1 MKIAI
6 LAHSLHP
13 IKEPYAGGLEMI
25 THLLCRTLQEKGH
38 KVDLYAHPDSDPT
51 LSVKPIAAHT
61 NVNLKGVEKY
71 LEESCGIDA
80 HFINEYVAYT
90 QILNQIKQVGYD
102 IVHNHSLHYQP
113 IVLGNM
119 LGIPFITTLHTPA
132 FPLLQMG
139 SVAIHGC
146 DIQKFT
152 VVSEKLG
159 QIWSEFI
166 EDYEVIYNGID
177 VSRWKYSLFNS
188 DTYLFWYGRICEE
201 KGLHTAIEAAIQSQ
215 TKLVFA
221 GPISNQEYFDEY
233 VCPLMSS
240 EFVEYIGHQNQEEI
254 NHWLQNAKATLFTS
268 TWEEP
273 YGLVI
278 AESLAS
284 GTPVI
289 AHAIGAAPEILTSEC
304 GILVHE
310 HTAEAYVQAIHTVH
324 TINRTACRQRA
335 ENFCS
340 HKIMIDQYLDL
351 YTRMISST
359 NPLKRIAI

>member
-1 MKIAI
+1 MRIAI

-25 THLLCRTLQEKGH
+25 THLLCKTLQDKGH
-38 KVDLYAHPDSDPT
+38 TVHLYAHPDSDPT
-51 LSVKPIAAHT
+51 LTVKPIIART
-61 NVNLKGVEKY
+61 KINLNGVEKY
-71 LEESCGIDA
+71 LKESCGID
-80 HFINEYVAYT
+80 HRFINEYVAYT
-90 QILNQIKQVGYD
+90 QILNDIRKTGYD
-102 IVHNHSLHYQP
+102 IMHNHSLHYQP

-119 LGIPFITTLHTPA
+119 LGIPCVTTLHTPA

-139 SVAIHGC
+139 SVGIHGYSQ
-146 DIQKFT
+146 QKFT
-152 VVSEKLG
+152 VVSERLG

-177 VSRWKYSLFNS
+177 VSRWKYTLFNAG
-188 DTYLFWYGRICEE
+188 TYIFWYGRICEE
-201 KGLHTAIEAAIQSQ
+201 KGLHTAMEAAIQSR

-221 GPISNQEYFDEY
+221 GPISNQKYFDEY
-233 VCPLMSS
+233 VQPLMHNDY
-240 EFVEYIGHQNQEEI
+240 VEYIGHQNQQEI

-289 AHAIGAAPEILTSEC
+289 AHAIGASPEILTPDC
-304 GILVHE
+304 GILVRE
-310 HTAEAYVQAIHTVH
+310 HTADAYAQAIRSVH
-324 TINRTACRQRA
+324 TISRTACRKRA

-340 HKIMIDQYLDL
+340 HKIMINQYLNL

-359 NPLKRIAI
+359 KPLKRIAI